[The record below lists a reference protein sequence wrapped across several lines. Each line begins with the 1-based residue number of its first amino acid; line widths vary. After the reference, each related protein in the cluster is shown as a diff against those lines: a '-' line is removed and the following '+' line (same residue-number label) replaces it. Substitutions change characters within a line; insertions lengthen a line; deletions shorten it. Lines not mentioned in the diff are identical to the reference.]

1 MTGQKFIDNLEKVN
15 KTRVDQSKKALKEES
30 SDEDAIIDLN
40 PKKMEKPRDNI
51 FMDLMAMY
59 SKSSIKDK
67 KTKASNKKQL

>member
-1 MTGQKFIDNLEKVN
+1 M
-15 KTRVDQSKKALKEES
+15 KEES
-30 SDEDAIIDLN
+30 SDDEAIIDLH

-67 KTKASNKKQL
+67 NAKATKKQL